1 MKNGKAAGMDTITT
15 ELLKADIE
23 TTACVLEHL
32 FRTVWETEEIPEDW
46 NCGLIVKLP
55 KKGDLTDCGNWSGIT
70 LLSVPAKVIGRIII
84 TRLHDAVDEM
94 LREEQASFRRGR
106 STTEHIFVLRN
117 VIEQSL
123 EWNASLHTCFVDYE
137 KAFFFL
143 LLFNYYKLQNTY
155 KHNIIYQKNSR
166 AIAVF

>member
-1 MKNGKAAGMDTITT
+1 MKNGKAAGMDSITT

-23 TTACVLEHL
+23 TTACLLEDL

-55 KKGDLTDCGNWSGIT
+55 KKGNLTDCGNWRGIT
-70 LLSVPAKVIGRIII
+70 LLSVLAKVLGRVII
-84 TRLHDAVDEM
+84 TRLDDAVDGM
-94 LREEQASFRRGR
+94 LREEQTGFRTGR

-123 EWNASLHTCFVDYE
+123 EWNVSLYT
-137 KAFFFL
+137 
-143 LLFNYYKLQNTY
+143 LFCGLRES
-155 KHNIIYQKNSR
+155 I
-166 AIAVF
+166 